1 MARPRLPLGA
11 HGKVS
16 RTEQTKNR
24 WIAKARVRDLDGV
37 TRLIERRSPTGVVDK
52 YGAQAEAAL
61 IDAISERTAPSAGD
75 LTGESLL
82 SAVWQIYRA
91 QLVADGKAPRT
102 LDRYDYVGA
111 KITTGLGSI
120 RVREATTTR
129 LDTFVRTLA
138 VKSGPSVARTAR
150 VLLSG
155 MFKLAARYGACASNP
170 VRDVSAVRTTAKASR
185 ALTVDDVQAI
195 LRGITTSTKELPPLA
210 RATQRTSRT
219 TVADYCAEAD
229 LVDVVTMFAATGGRI
244 SEVLGLRWSDVNLEA
259 RTVNITGKVIG
270 VKGRGLIRDNNTKTE
285 AGKRVLPLPLFAV
298 AMLLARQV
306 RAEANMHNVVFP
318 SSAGTLRDPDGVSK
332 QWRRVRE
339 ALGYEWVTSHTFRR
353 TLATIID
360 AEGMSARIG
369 ADQLGHRHVSM
380 TQDVY
385 MGRGVVHAEVAEALD
400 RTIGAALT
408 SDQNVG

>member
-37 TRLIERRSPTGVVDK
+37 TRLIERRSPIGVVDK

-61 IDAISERTAPSAGD
+61 IDAVAERSAPSVGD
-75 LTGESLL
+75 LTGESML

-102 LDRYDYVGA
+102 LDRYDYVAA
-111 KITTGLGSI
+111 KIMHGLGSI
-120 RVREATTTR
+120 RLREATTQR
-129 LDTFVRTLA
+129 LDIFIRTLNDN
-138 VKSGPSVARTAR
+138 SGPSVARTAR

-170 VRDVSAVRTTAKASR
+170 VRDVSSVRITTKASR

-210 RATQRTSRT
+210 KATQRTSRT
-219 TVADYCAEAD
+219 TIADYCAEAD
-229 LVDVVTMFAATGGRI
+229 LVDVVTMFAATGCRI

-259 RTVNITGKVIG
+259 RTVDITGKVIG

-332 QWRRVRE
+332 QWRRVRA

-360 AEGMSARIG
+360 AEGMSARVG

-385 MGRGVVHAEVAEALD
+385 MGRGVVHTEVAEALD
-400 RTIGAALT
+400 RTIGAAPA